1 MIEESSKLSL
11 SNSFGRIVSL
21 VKSIKFIPSV
31 LVLLFDLFILI
42 FFLSIFYLVLENLY
56 FLEMTLQDFTF
67 WSLAVLFL
75 FSLFMYFFK
84 SYRSFL
90 RYTEFYEL
98 IRVAAVFF
106 FSFSAFFILNQFAI
120 LFSWEINV
128 PLFFILFVYLMSF
141 VALST
146 YRLIVKEF
154 YFYLNRESKA
164 SKKVVIY
171 GTDFAAITLYRL
183 FKRDLNY
190 RNEVV
195 AFFDENLPES
205 SKEIFGLKVYY
216 DLDQLELCLTKFK
229 VDELIIS
236 SDSLSIDKKQ
246 LIFQICHNHS
256 VEIKFFPSI
265 AELKTTSADLSNLC
279 KLRLED
285 LLGRPT
291 IQIDQNHLTLNLNN
305 RVILVSGAG
314 GSIGSELCRQICKYP
329 IKQLLL
335 LDFDESALFEIHQ
348 ELLRKYP
355 GKDIE
360 AVLCDIRSNKDLEEV
375 FKKFRPDFVLHAA
388 AYKHVPLMEAFPKLA
403 VQTNIIG
410 TKILADLSIK
420 YRVLKFLLVSTDKAV
435 NPTNVMGASKRCAE
449 LYIQSKAFTT
459 GSDHATEFV
468 VTRFGNVL
476 GSNGSVIPLFTKQIE
491 NGGPVTVT
499 HPDIVRF
506 FMTIPEACSLV
517 LEAFSMGKA
526 GNVFVFD
533 MGNPVRI
540 LDLAE
545 KMIKL
550 SGKKP
555 YEDIAISFTGLRP
568 GEKLYEELF
577 NKDEVQS
584 TTYNPKIFIINT
596 NLSSLSR
603 IDSNLQEIQHL
614 LEKNGDGKALIKM
627 IKKILPE
634 YKSAEADYVELDRL
648 N

>member
-1 MIEESSKLSL
+1 MNKYLYNRLSHL
-11 SNSFGRIVSL
+11 FNFLKRVN
-21 VKSIKFIPSV
+21 FIPP
-31 LVLLFDLFILI
+31 LLI
-42 FFLSIFYLVLENLY
+42 FFFDSFIVVFFLFTSYLVLENLY
-56 FLEMTLQDFTF
+56 FSNMSVRDFTF
-67 WSLAVLFL
+67 WSMAVLFL
-75 FSLFMYFFK
+75 SSLFMYIFK

-90 RYTEFYEL
+90 RYTEFYEI
-98 IRVAAVFF
+98 IRVASVFLFSFVSFFVLNQISIF
-106 FSFSAFFILNQFAI
+106 FSWNLK
-120 LFSWEINV
+120 V
-128 PLFFILFVYLMSF
+128 PLFFILFVYLVSF
-141 VALST
+141 VVLST
-146 YRLIVKEF
+146 YRLVVKEF
-154 YFYLNRESKA
+154 YFFLNRESKI
-164 SKKVVIY
+164 SKKIIIY
-171 GTDFAAITLYRL
+171 GTDYTAITLYQL

-190 RNEVV
+190 KHEVV
-195 AFFDENLPES
+195 AFFDENLPDS
-205 SKEIFGLKVYY
+205 SKEIFGLKIYSN
-216 DLDQLELCLTKFK
+216 LEYLESCLI
-229 VDELIIS
+229 DYNISELIIS
-236 SDSLSIDKKQ
+236 SDSLSVDKKQ
-246 LIFQICHNHS
+246 LIFQICHNNS
-256 VEIKFFPSI
+256 VDIKFFPSI
-265 AELKTTSADLSNLC
+265 AELKNTSADLSNLR

-291 IQIDQNHLTLNLNN
+291 IQIDQNHLSMNLNN
-305 RVILVSGAG
+305 KIILVSGAG

-335 LDFDESALFEIHQ
+335 MDFAESALFEIHQ
-348 ELLRKYP
+348 ELLRNFP
-355 GKDIE
+355 GKDID
-360 AVLCDIRSNKDLEEV
+360 AILCDLRSIKDTEEIFKNFNPEFV
-375 FKKFRPDFVLHAA
+375 FHAA

-420 YRVLKFLLVSTDKAV
+420 YEVRKFLLVSTDKAV

-449 LYIQSKAFTT
+449 LYIQSKALAS
-459 GSDHATEFV
+459 GGNHVTEFV
-468 VTRFGNVL
+468 ITRFGNVL

-499 HPDIVRF
+499 HKDIVRY

-517 LEAFSMGKA
+517 LEAFSMGKT

-533 MGNPVRI
+533 MGSPVRI

-555 YEDIAISFTGLRP
+555 YDDISISFTGLRP

-596 NLSSLSR
+596 NSNSFCD
-603 IDSNLQEIQHL
+603 IDPE
-614 LEKNGDGKALIKM
+614 LEKIEFFLENNGDEKSLIRI
-627 IKKILPE
+627 IKKIVPE
-634 YKSAEADYVELDRL
+634 YKNNDVDFVELNRL